1 MVRARFRRVS
11 ETRRELNAKVP
22 TRPTCMLAMPPRNGD
37 FLLESGRHLVQR
49 N

>member
-1 MVRARFRRVS
+1 MVGAPFRRVS

-22 TRPTCMLAMPPRNGD
+22 MRPTRMLAMPPRDGD
-37 FLLESGRHLVQR
+37 FSMESGRHLVQR